1 MDFDDLPELSKPI
14 TKLIETVSNAM
25 GVLFYPKKIKRE
37 ANADARA
44 ISVIS
49 DAIRNNNDLD
59 ISFEKNG
66 IKINNLDNIDM
77 IERSLQRRVFQD
89 YIKEINIENVVSMA
103 VERLK
108 EEKVVSN
115 EAVEMSWINMLLDSV
130 SYVDNEELQKIWSQI
145 LVSEVIKPGQ
155 TSLRTLETVK
165 CLSPCEV
172 RMFEKLSNYIL
183 RIKDDVHDV
192 YDYFILNDERVFEQI
207 GISIVD
213 LLKLEDA
220 GLIANSVN
228 MFEEIIINKNEK
240 KEIYSGLNQVVIT
253 INNNS
258 NMTFRTE
265 KRIFLLSEAGRE
277 VYETV
282 YSDTVSTNICSYYKL
297 VESIIYEK
305 NNQIIRNEIKD
316 LKL

>member
-228 MFEEIIINKNEK
+228 MFEEIIKNKNEK